1 MALQRMNIRETEN
14 YGRLS
19 PIPCRV
25 LLFITVAMYL
35 FYCNQFLNSNLEGQP
50 RKLENSENTNFAD
63 YFSHAID
70 PEGANFG
77 YSIDSYYDAN
87 SETSANIVAGKALC
101 WVGIGTDKL
110 GQRVSGKSIPFS
122 LKSYVGAEDLLS
134 VQINSQVGLITS
146 KDFAYMIQYDR
157 QQNDG
162 SVI

>member
-87 SETSANIVAGKALC
+87 SETFKTNYGGRKF
-101 WVGIGTDKL
+101 G
-110 GQRVSGKSIPFS
+110 FF
-122 LKSYVGAEDLLS
+122 
-134 VQINSQVGLITS
+134 GL
-146 KDFAYMIQYDR
+146 
-157 QQNDG
+157 
-162 SVI
+162 